1 MTPSATSHATSAD
14 KKIPRNIKLA
24 LRHLQNRRDTL
35 LDKKIL
41 LETDIAQL
49 DRAISE
55 LKG

>member
-1 MTPSATSHATSAD
+1 MTPTSQTTE

-24 LRHLQNRRDTL
+24 LQHLQNRRDTL

-55 LKG
+55 LRG